1 MNLKKR
7 QTTGHLSGVKEIAR
21 RANVS
26 IATVDRVIH
35 KRKGVS
41 ETTRQKINEII
52 KEIGFQPNILAS
64 RLASKKTNRFA
75 FLIPNARETDY
86 WEASLNGIERAYREI
101 KQYGILLDKYLF
113 DLNDKS
119 TFVKHASDIFNNNY
133 DGIVMAPSF
142 IEEAANFASICQDRE
157 IPYVFIN
164 SDVPSKNSLTYIG
177 PHLYKS
183 GYQAGQLVRYG
194 LKRGKA
200 LIINISKEIDAYHH
214 LLRKEDGFRRYM
226 EDTNMPE
233 AYISVEKIDI
243 TNTTDES
250 IGHTLDAFLK
260 EHTDI
265 DAFFVTNSRVRSV
278 ANYLQGSALQHR
290 ILIGYDLSEDNI
302 KYLKDGTIDFLIGQ
316 KPDEQGYLGI
326 MSLFQYVVA
335 DKKIA
340 KEQFMP
346 IDIIT
351 KENFEFYKNWT

>member
-1 MNLKKR
+1 GIIMNLKKR

-133 DGIVMAPSF
+133 D
-142 IEEAANFASICQDRE
+142 
-157 IPYVFIN
+157 
-164 SDVPSKNSLTYIG
+164 
-177 PHLYKS
+177 
-183 GYQAGQLVRYG
+183 
-194 LKRGKA
+194 
-200 LIINISKEIDAYHH
+200 
-214 LLRKEDGFRRYM
+214 
-226 EDTNMPE
+226 
-233 AYISVEKIDI
+233 
-243 TNTTDES
+243 
-250 IGHTLDAFLK
+250 
-260 EHTDI
+260 
-265 DAFFVTNSRVRSV
+265 
-278 ANYLQGSALQHR
+278 
-290 ILIGYDLSEDNI
+290 
-302 KYLKDGTIDFLIGQ
+302 
-316 KPDEQGYLGI
+316 
-326 MSLFQYVVA
+326 
-335 DKKIA
+335 
-340 KEQFMP
+340 
-346 IDIIT
+346 
-351 KENFEFYKNWT
+351 

>member
-250 IGHTLDAFLK
+250 IGHILDAFLK

-351 KENFEFYKNWT
+351 KENFEFYKN

>member
-1 MNLKKR
+1 MSLKKR

-35 KRKGVS
+35 NRKGVS
-41 ETTRQKINEII
+41 DSTRQKINEII

-64 RLASKKTNRFA
+64 RLASKKRNRFA

-86 WEASLNGIERAYREI
+86 WKASLNGIERAYQEI
-101 KQYGILLDKYLF
+101 KQYGIFLDRYLF

-119 TFVKHASDIFNNNY
+119 TFVKLGNDIVQNNY
-133 DGIVMAPSF
+133 DGIVVAPSF
-142 IEEAANFASICQDRE
+142 IEEATGLASICQDRQ

-164 SDVPSKNSLTYIG
+164 SDVPSMNSLTYIG

-183 GYQAGQLVRYG
+183 GYQAGQLVRFG
-194 LKRGKA
+194 LRQGKV

-214 LLRKEDGFRRYM
+214 LLRKEDGFRHYI
-226 EDTNMPE
+226 EDTNTPD
-233 AYISVEKIDI
+233 AHITIEKIDI

-250 IGHTLDAFLK
+250 IGNSLDAFLK
-260 EHTDI
+260 AHTDI

-278 ANYLQGSALQHR
+278 AKYLRGMALHHR
-290 ILIGYDLSEDNI
+290 ILIGYDLSEENI
-302 KYLKDGTIDFLIGQ
+302 KYLQDGTIDFLIGQ
-316 KPDEQGYLGI
+316 KPEEQGYLGI
-326 MSLFQYVVA
+326 MSLFQHLVI
-335 DKKIA
+335 DKKVA
-340 KEQFMP
+340 KEQYMP

-351 KENFEFYKNWT
+351 KENFEFYKN

>member
-1 MNLKKR
+1 MSLKKR
-7 QTTGHLSGVKEIAR
+7 PPTGHLSGVKEIAR

-35 KRKGVS
+35 NRKGVS

-75 FLIPNARETDY
+75 VLIPNARETDY
-86 WEASLNGIERAYREI
+86 WKASLDGIERAYQEI
-101 KQYGILLDKYLF
+101 KQYGIFLDRYLF

-119 TFVKHASDIFNNNY
+119 TFVKHVSSIVKDNY
-133 DGIVMAPSF
+133 DGIIVAPSF
-142 IEEAANFASICQDRE
+142 IEEAANFASICHGRQ

-183 GYQAGQLVRYG
+183 GYQAGQLVRFG
-194 LKRGKA
+194 LKQGKV
-200 LIINISKEIDAYHH
+200 LIINISKEIDTYHH
-214 LLRKEDGFRRYM
+214 LLRKEEGFRQYI
-226 EDTNMPE
+226 EHTNTNE
-233 AYISVEKIDI
+233 AYITIEKIDI
-243 TNTTDES
+243 THTTDES
-250 IGHTLDAFLK
+250 IGSTLAAFLK
-260 EHTDI
+260 AHPGI

-278 ANYLQGSALQHR
+278 AKYLKETATQHR
-290 ILIGYDLSEDNI
+290 ILIGYDLSEENM

-316 KPDEQGYLGI
+316 KPEEQGYLGV

-340 KEQFMP
+340 KAQYMP

-351 KENFEFYKNWT
+351 KENFEFYKN